1 MKNHKPI
8 SYQISTSSYGQV
20 RAIPLLL
27 ANSLNSKLEQWFQNY
42 KFTYLAIDQLTESNY
57 EKSLQLEYVYSR
69 RTSELRT
76 FSEIASNVNTEVDL
90 LNYHQLVK
98 IIHEYIDLAYKIY
111 SSLKEGKEGDTI
123 LDFEKHIN
131 VLCQRFHRKNFPEK
145 LKIITNDLTLT
156 LSLDILAQI
165 NRVRNCLEHRAGIVS
180 QTDCDPA
187 KNYMSVKYRY
197 PRIDSPEGE
206 MSPISEIKG
215 KQTTEVNFTDEE
227 KKFRIGE
234 NISFDFYDNTK
245 MIFSINVCFKAII
258 DGIYNFF
265 KVDQEETETILREFK
280 DV

>member
-98 IIHEYIDLAYKIY
+98 IIHEYIELAYKIY

-123 LDFEKHIN
+123 LYFEKHID

-187 KNYMSVKYRY
+187 KNHMSVKYRY
-197 PRIDSPEGE
+197 PRIELPEGE

-280 DV
+280 NV